1 MAKLKFGEK
10 VEHKIEAGDVVI
22 GNNGFY
28 RLIIFDDTENKY
40 LAVCL
45 EDFYI
50 AWSGDTLDEVNQMYG
65 SSAMRVIKNNKLVIT
80 EE

>member
-40 LAVCL
+40 LAV
-45 EDFYI
+45 
-50 AWSGDTLDEVNQMYG
+50 
-65 SSAMRVIKNNKLVIT
+65 
-80 EE
+80 